1 MSEHMG
7 ELLFG
12 DLSEP
17 STETQT
23 GIRKSVPLRTVE
35 KPLAPKN
42 NLKPTPNTAQ
52 SSPRATQATTTW
64 ISDRLRRIMDL
75 ESVEDPGQIGAIIQ
89 NAVGSD
95 EIHPENNGL
104 SNTKGQK
111 EGSSAKEKV
120 EDESNLLQRATKNTE
135 ITQAEDKFTGAIQES
150 HGYTWKSDR
159 LRRILG
165 ESDLLG
171 VNLVKSSTEASVAVN
186 SDTAS
191 TANGVTVARVNNG
204 KVDSKYRGTKMN
216 QTQDLGTRLADIKG
230 AEVIK
235 SFCYTCPWQCPTEV
249 FVRDGKVVYTKG
261 NPESP
266 HNIGSRCA
274 KGMASTYIT
283 QDPDRL
289 RYPMLRT
296 NPKGQPGEFKRITWD
311 EAFTYIADK
320 LKEIKSNYGA
330 ESVVYTCHHDPNT
343 QFFRH
348 LLGDL
353 YGSPN
358 NYTHTSG
365 CEMDRRSACLT
376 LFGHL
381 FPMHDFGNSRYIML
395 WGMNMLGANQGLW
408 ESRALIEA
416 KKKGARLVVVD
427 PNFTETAQK
436 ADEWIP
442 IKPGTDGAMA
452 LAMCYVI
459 TNEELFDTEFV
470 SRYCEGFDGF
480 AEHLQSCGYTPEW
493 AADITG
499 IPAETIARL
508 AREFATS
515 KPAMSAIFKGSGYY
529 TNGADAGRACYI
541 LNAICGEV
549 DKPGNLH
556 LKDWAPLG
564 LPVSIPDEAKATN
577 DAQPLHVAMGYPLA
591 PDLPNARLPE
601 AVINGNPYPVKAL
614 FVQSSNPV
622 MSDPDTDMM
631 KEMFKHLE
639 LSVAIEL
646 FMSETAI
653 ECDIVLPETS
663 FYEHAE
669 IRQGMYID
677 PKVVLCQPA
686 IEPLGESKPLYEIV
700 KGIADKMGWAEH
712 FPYEKWEDWAEP
724 MMENVPMSVSELKEK
739 GFWVG
744 DRKYNRVPDGLPTPS
759 GKIEIRSSAYSDA
772 GFSPYPI
779 YTERSVIPDSEYP
792 LQLTHSKLSMHCNI
806 VTQNNP
812 LLMEI
817 CPENWVEINS
827 QDAAK
832 YGIVDDTYVLIESP
846 KDKIKIKVKVTE
858 GLVPG
863 CVSIRHGHGFGHW
876 AMGST
881 AKGKGAH
888 SNNLMESHTNP
899 ITGANC
905 YNECKVRIRAAV

>member
-12 DLSEP
+12 DAGSSRDLAGDKQRKHNPGDPVNTDQTDSSSVYKDIGEPTTNTVIAKSEW
-17 STETQT
+17 S
-23 GIRKSVPLRTVE
+23 
-35 KPLAPKN
+35 
-42 NLKPTPNTAQ
+42 
-52 SSPRATQATTTW
+52 
-64 ISDRLRRIMDL
+64 SDRLKRILDSEIADTAASYSEPLPQGGPQNQSTAIDGQLPDPVIQVESEILTNTPKDL
-75 ESVEDPGQIGAIIQ
+75 KVVETESKTKSVEIERQP
-89 NAVGSD
+89 
-95 EIHPENNGL
+95 L
-104 SNTKGQK
+104 
-111 EGSSAKEKV
+111 
-120 EDESNLLQRATKNTE
+120 KNE
-135 ITQAEDKFTGAIQES
+135 VLGIQES
-150 HGYTWKSDR
+150 HSHTWKSDR

-165 ESDLLG
+165 EFDTIDLNSPAGSVHSQEIENDQSVVRLATENLNG
-171 VNLVKSSTEASVAVN
+171 SEVVN
-186 SDTAS
+186 D
-191 TANGVTVARVNNG
+191 
-204 KVDSKYRGTKMN
+204 RGTTMH
-216 QTQDLGTRLADIKG
+216 QAQDLGSRLAEIKG
-230 AEVIK
+230 AERIK

-249 FVRDGKVVYTKG
+249 FVRDGKVVYSKG

-274 KGMASTYIT
+274 KGMASTYLT

-296 NPKGQPGEFKRITWD
+296 NPKGEPGEFKRISWD
-311 EAFTYIADK
+311 EAFSLIAEK
-320 LKEIKSNYGA
+320 LTDIKQKWGA

-353 YGSPN
+353 YGTPN

-376 LFGHL
+376 LFGHV
-381 FPMHDFGNSRYIML
+381 FPMHDFENARYIML

-416 KKKGARLVVVD
+416 KKKGAKLVVID
-427 PNFTETAQK
+427 PAFTETAQK

-442 IKPGTDGAMA
+442 IKPGTDGALA

-459 TNEELFDTEFV
+459 TNEELYDTEFV

-480 AEHLQSCGYTPEW
+480 AEHLQNSGYTPEW
-493 AADITG
+493 AAPLTG
-499 IPAETIARL
+499 ISADTIARL
-508 AREFATS
+508 AREFATT
-515 KPAMSAIFKGSGYY
+515 KPSMSAIFKGSGYY

-564 LPVSIPDEAKATN
+564 LPVAIPEEAKATIN
-577 DAQPLHVAMGYPLA
+577 KEPLHVAMGYPLA
-591 PDLPNARLPE
+591 PDLPNARLPD
-601 AVINGNPYPVKAL
+601 AVINGDPYPVKAL

-622 MSDPDTDMM
+622 MSDPNTDRM
-631 KEMFKHLE
+631 KEMFRNLE
-639 LSVAIEL
+639 FGVAIEL

-653 ECDIVLPETS
+653 ECDLVLPETS

-686 IEPLGESKPLYEIV
+686 VAPIGESKPLYDIV
-700 KGIADKMGWAEH
+700 KGIAEKMGWGEH
-712 FPYEKWEDWAEP
+712 FPYETWEDWAEP
-724 MMENVPMSVSELKEK
+724 MMENVPMSVDELKQK

-759 GKIEIRSSAYSDA
+759 GKIEIKSSAYADA
-772 GFSPYPI
+772 GFSAYPV
-779 YTERSVIPDSEYP
+779 YTDRTVIPDEEYP

-827 QDAAK
+827 QDARK
-832 YGIVDDTYVLIESP
+832 YGITDDMYVIVESP
-846 KDKIKIKVKVTE
+846 KDHIRIKVKVTE
-858 GLVPG
+858 GLLPG
-863 CVSIRHGHGFGHW
+863 CVSVRHGHGFGHW
-876 AMGST
+876 AMGSI

-888 SNNLMESHTNP
+888 SNNLMDSYTNP

-905 YNECKVRIRAAV
+905 YNECKVRVRPAA